1 MFLRALRG
9 LDPSTGDFNDTRIAM
24 GIPTKS
30 RDMPGVFEATQEL
43 LERARHCVQQL
54 DSIVTATSLQG
65 AMALRTFYATHNGL

>member
-1 MFLRALRG
+1 MFLRALKA

-24 GIPTKS
+24 GIPTKF

-54 DSIVTATSLQG
+54 DSIVTAASLQG
-65 AMALRTFYATHNGL
+65 AIAVRAFCASHNEL